1 MNSVYTMW
9 GKTKQVTSVIRLK
22 PFDISTPAGRSR
34 ERQRRVAL
42 TALASAGAK
51 GVAVLTSLISVPLTL
66 NYLGVERYGLWMTIS
81 SLTALLNFADLGMGN
96 GLLNAISE
104 ANGKNDRSM
113 AREYVSSGFFLLFSV
128 AMALAVFFAIV
139 YPWLDWASIF
149 NVTSTQA
156 VAESGRA
163 VAIFIGYFLINV
175 PLGVVQRVQLGY
187 QEGFVNSLWQA
198 LGSLLGLTGLLL
210 AINLHVDLPWLIVTI
225 MGGPVLATLCQ
236 NIVIFGFS
244 YPQLR
249 PRWPHITRSATR
261 KIFRL
266 GFLFFILQIAVA
278 MAFASDNLVAAQI
291 LGPQAVAE
299 YAIAV
304 RLFSIPTIVLSM
316 LFTPLWPAYGEAIVR
331 GDIVW
336 VKRTLL
342 RSLLLALIGASSAS
356 VIFVLFGGQI
366 IVLWAGTA
374 VAPSFGLLLGLGIWT
389 VLSATGNA
397 AAMFLNGAGMIKF
410 EVISSILMSISA
422 LIAKIMLARMIGVP
436 GIVWGTILAYIIFSG
451 IPHIV
456 YISRLL
462 VKMHLAST

>member
-1 MNSVYTMW
+1 MW

-42 TALASAGAK
+42 TALASASAK

-113 AREYVSSGFFLLFSV
+113 AREYVSSGFFLLFCV
-128 AMALAVFFAIV
+128 AMVLAVLLVVV

-149 NVTSTQA
+149 NVTSSQA

-163 VAIFIGYFLINV
+163 AAIFIGYFLVNV

-198 LGSLLGLTGLLL
+198 LGSLLGLVGLLL
-210 AINLHVDLPWLIVTI
+210 AINLRVNLPWLIVTI
-225 MGGPVLATLCQ
+225 TGGPVLATLCQ
-236 NIVIFGFS
+236 NIAIFGFS
-244 YPQLR
+244 YPHLR
-249 PRWPHITRSATR
+249 PRWPHVTRPATQR
-261 KIFRL
+261 IFQL

-278 MAFASDNLVAAQI
+278 IAFASDNLVAAQI
-291 LGPQAVAE
+291 LGPEAVAE
-299 YAIAV
+299 YTVAM
-304 RLFSIPTIVLSM
+304 RLFSIPTLVLSM
-316 LFTPLWPAYGEAIVR
+316 LFTPLWPAYGEAIAR
-331 GDIVW
+331 GDMVW
-336 VKRTLL
+336 VKHTLL
-342 RSLLLALIGASSAS
+342 RSLLLALIIAGPLS
-356 VIFVLFGGQI
+356 VIFVLFGVQI
-366 IVLWAGTA
+366 IVLWAGTT

-410 EVISSILMSISA
+410 QVVSAILMSISA
-422 LIAKIMLARMIGVP
+422 LIAKIMLAQMIGIS
-436 GIVWGTILAYIIFSG
+436 GIIWGTVLAYIIFAG
-451 IPHIV
+451 IPHVV
-456 YISRLL
+456 YIWRLM
-462 VKMHLAST
+462 VKMRSAFI